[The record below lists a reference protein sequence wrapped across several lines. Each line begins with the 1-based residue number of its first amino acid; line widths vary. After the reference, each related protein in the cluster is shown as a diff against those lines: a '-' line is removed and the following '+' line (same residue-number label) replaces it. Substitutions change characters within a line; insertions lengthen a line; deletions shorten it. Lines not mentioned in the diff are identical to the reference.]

1 MQFRFTNDVL
11 CYGTETA
18 TSSARAHADGGGGV
32 SIAGCVRLA
41 RWKQVRDI
49 LRHATRTS
57 SAQPADRPTDRPAAR
72 ALPSRLRMRTSH
84 IHNVFHLPRSLS
96 SDYHPT
102 SVPPRTI
109 VVGLAQRRRLAM
121 ERRTEDDETMTTT
134 RAGVAGEMH
143 NRKSSERSGDNVGV
157 ETARDGRGTE
167 ESARLAATLPPIHDV
182 RTTGPR

>member
-1 MQFRFTNDVL
+1 MEQKRQRRV
-11 CYGTETA
+11 
-18 TSSARAHADGGGGV
+18 RVRVRVRVDGRGGV
-32 SIAGCVRLA
+32 SIAGCVRPA

-57 SAQPADRPTDRPAAR
+57 SAQPAGRPTDRPAAR

-109 VVGLAQRRRLAM
+109 VVGLAQGRRRAT
-121 ERRTEDDETMTTT
+121 ERRAEDDETMTT
-134 RAGVAGEMH
+134 RARVAAEMH

-167 ESARLAATLPPIHDV
+167 ESARLAATLPPIHDAV
-182 RTTGPR
+182 TTGPR